1 LKNYVSPLAT
11 NEQQTQQQPQQQP
24 EEEEDFKTSPQE
36 QAYLRQLLESQKVQQ
51 VAGEQPETPTSAQPT
66 QDLAAQEEESGIS
79 YGNMLILQQSN
90 AIDGQQM
97 EVGTVTT
104 WTNVQETQG
113 QAGQQAEPRLSPQ
126 GVTSSEQF
134 NISTNDQQSEEQTD
148 EPTDKQMDDPM
159 DETMDEPM
167 DQQIEELTEET
178 EEQMQ
183 EAAYE
188 EEFNALMNVD
198 EMEE

>member
-1 LKNYVSPLAT
+1 LKDYVSLLAT
-11 NEQQTQQQPQQQP
+11 NEQQTQQQQPQQQP
-24 EEEEDFKTSPQE
+24 EEEEDFETSPQE

-51 VAGEQPETPTSAQPT
+51 VAGEQPETPTTAQPT
-66 QDLAAQEEESGIS
+66 QALAAQEEELGMSH
-79 YGNMLILQQSN
+79 GNVMLLQQSN

-104 WTNVQETQG
+104 WTNVQETQR
-113 QAGQQAEPRLSPQ
+113 QAGQQAEPRLLPQ
-126 GVTSSEQF
+126 EVTSSEQF
-134 NISTNDQQSEEQTD
+134 NTSTNDQQSEEQTD
-148 EPTDKQMDDPM
+148 EPTDKQMDDL

-167 DQQIEELTEET
+167 DQQTEELT